1 MQIWKYGVAILTT
14 AVLVVGFSL
23 RIPQIDVLEESARN
37 LFLHVPMWFT
47 MFVCFITSFVYSFLY
62 LNKPNL
68 KHDRR
73 AESAT
78 EVGIL
83 FGILGLLT
91 GSVWARFTWGA
102 WWTFAEPR
110 MNLAALG
117 LMLFVAYFLLRQAFD
132 DPEKRAKV
140 SAVYNVF
147 ATTTV
152 PFLFYVIPRQM
163 NSLHPGA
170 EGNPAFSEVTAVELR
185 IIFYPAILAFFGLA
199 FWLMDILNRKKALEA
214 KNHHLFSSH

>member
-1 MQIWKYGVAILTT
+1 MTLVILI
-14 AVLVVGFSL
+14 GFTI
-23 RIPQIDVLEESARN
+23 RIPSIDILQESARN
-37 LFLHVPMWFT
+37 LFLHVPMWPT
-47 MFVCFITSFVYSFLY
+47 MFVSFLTSFVYSFRY
-62 LNKPNL
+62 LNKPDL
-68 KHDRR
+68 LLDRK
-73 AESAT
+73 AETAT
-78 EVGIL
+78 QVGIL

-102 WWTFAEPR
+102 WWTFAEPK

-117 LMLFVAYFLLRQAFD
+117 LMIFVAYFLLRQAFD

-140 SAVYNVF
+140 AAVYQIF
-147 ATTTV
+147 ATTTI

-185 IIFYPAILAFFGLA
+185 IIFYPAIIAFIGLA
-199 FWLMDILNRKKALEA
+199 YWIMNILNRFKALDA
-214 KNHHLFSSH
+214 HKISTHH

>member
-1 MQIWKYGVAILTT
+1 MRIWKSLV
-14 AVLVVGFSL
+14 AVLMTLVIIVGFSL
-23 RIPQIDVLEESARN
+23 RIPDIDVLQQSARN

-47 MFVCFITSFVYSFLY
+47 MFVSFLVSFVYSIRF
-62 LNKPNL
+62 LNKNEL
-68 KHDRR
+68 EWDHK

-78 EVGIL
+78 QVGIL
-83 FGILGLLT
+83 FGILGLIT
-91 GSVWARFTWGA
+91 GSIWARFTWGA

-117 LMLFVAYFLLRQAFD
+117 LMLFIAYFLLRQAFD
-132 DPEKRAKV
+132 DPMKRAKI
-140 SAVYNVF
+140 SSVYHIF

-185 IIFYPAILAFFGLA
+185 IIFYPAIIAFIGLA
-199 FWLMDILNRKKALEA
+199 FWIMNILNRFKKLKASNA
-214 KNHHLFSSH
+214 FI

>member
-1 MQIWKYGVAILTT
+1 MTLVILI
-14 AVLVVGFSL
+14 GFTI
-23 RIPQIDVLEESARN
+23 RIPSIDILQESARN
-37 LFLHVPMWFT
+37 LFLHVPMWPT
-47 MFVCFITSFVYSFLY
+47 MFVSFLTSFVYSFRY
-62 LNKPNL
+62 LNKPDL
-68 KHDRR
+68 LFDRK
-73 AESAT
+73 AETAT
-78 EVGIL
+78 QVGIL

-102 WWTFAEPR
+102 WWTFAEPK

-117 LMLFVAYFLLRQAFD
+117 LMIFVAYFLLRQAFD

-140 SAVYNVF
+140 SAVYQIF
-147 ATTTV
+147 ATTTI

-185 IIFYPAILAFFGLA
+185 IIFYPAIIAFIGVA
-199 FWLMDILNRKKALEA
+199 YWIMNILNRFKALDA
-214 KNHHLFSSH
+214 HKISTNH

>member
-1 MQIWKYGVAILTT
+1 MQFWKILT
-14 AVLVVGFSL
+14 AVLMTLVILVGFTL
-23 RIPQIDVLEESARN
+23 RIPSIDILQQSARN
-37 LFLHVPMWFT
+37 LFLHVPMWPT
-47 MFVCFITSFVYSFLY
+47 MFVSFLTSFVYSFRF
-62 LNKPNL
+62 LNKPDL
-68 KHDRR
+68 VLDRK
-73 AESAT
+73 AETAT
-78 EVGIL
+78 QVGIL

-102 WWTFAEPR
+102 WWTFAEPK

-117 LMLFVAYFLLRQAFD
+117 LMIFVAYFILRQAFD

-140 SAVYNVF
+140 SAVYQIF
-147 ATTTV
+147 ATTTI

-185 IIFYPAILAFFGLA
+185 IIFYPAIIAFLGLA
-199 FWLMDILNRKKALEA
+199 FWIMNILNRYKSIEA
-214 KNHHLFSSH
+214 KRLSIH